1 MDSHTRGNLPSEV
14 WHALANHYRCQSKH
28 QEAYECAHRSLQAG
42 PPLDKQYLCYEEISI
57 IAYYLNKK
65 EEGYDACEKVV
76 LSRLPW
82 GTKNYVL
89 NNQSYY
95 MRPLSFDKVIEI
107 KYKLPEDFKG
117 SSSSIIPRGN
127 GYLMNLRGV
136 NYSINDQGGYLI
148 RDPENIIRT
157 RNFLLNFDDQLNSQ
171 GDGIELIDHSGVQ
184 LYPKDIRGLEDIR
197 LFGDHELFCTYLEVN
212 EKRTPQMCYA
222 QYQDSGIIKH
232 LKPMHVKPT
241 LECEKNW
248 LPMIIND
255 EVHIIYSF
263 DPFKMYKLNRELGDL
278 EPVKEIKISDKYLGD
293 FRGSANP
300 IRYNGQW
307 LATIHQVYY
316 NSPRKYFHRFV
327 LFDDTSQQSNTAKF
341 SILKVLISN
350 TQYHYAILQMEF

>member
-1 MDSHTRGNLPSEV
+1 MIDE
-14 WHALANHYRCQSKH
+14 
-28 QEAYECAHRSLQAG
+28 
-42 PPLDKQYLCYEEISI
+42 LDPI
-57 IAYYLNKK
+57 
-65 EEGYDACEKVV
+65 
-76 LSRLPW
+76 
-82 GTKNYVL
+82 T
-89 NNQSYY
+89 
-95 MRPLSFDKVIEI
+95 
-107 KYKLPEDFKG
+107 
-117 SSSSIIPRGN
+117 
-127 GYLMNLRGV
+127 
-136 NYSINDQGGYLI
+136 
-148 RDPENIIRT
+148 
-157 RNFLLNFDDQLNSQ
+157 LLNFDDQLNLQ

-327 LFDDTSQQSNTAKF
+327 LFDEHFTTIKYSKIFYFESPNIEYTVSLCHSPNGILIPY
-341 SILKVLISN
+341 SIRDNCSKIGVLSYEN
-350 TQYHYAILQMEF
+350 LEALFNC